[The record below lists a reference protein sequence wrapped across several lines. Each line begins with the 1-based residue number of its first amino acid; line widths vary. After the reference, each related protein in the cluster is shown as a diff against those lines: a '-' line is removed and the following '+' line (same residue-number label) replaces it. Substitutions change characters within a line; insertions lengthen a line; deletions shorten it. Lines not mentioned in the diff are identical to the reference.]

1 MMLTP
6 RQKALLVYL
15 KNKID
20 QDQLCPTFDEMKE
33 AMNLKSKSGIHRL
46 IIALEERGFIRRL
59 ENRARAIEIIKFPH
73 IAQSQKRTDTSDHS
87 HNTPDHYSDPRDGK
101 FISTMQ
107 PQEKMIDIPLYG
119 KVAAGSPL
127 ETLQDPTSF
136 ITVPEKLIGQGRHYA
151 LIVSGDSMQNAGI
164 IDGDIAIIRRSK
176 SADNGKI
183 VVALVDEEE
192 VTLKRYFEEKENN
205 QILLKAENPSFE
217 SKTYDKNRIGIQ
229 GNLISIIRQYD

>member
-1 MMLTP
+1 MLTP
-6 RQKALLVYL
+6 KQKSLLIYL

-46 IIALEERGFIRRL
+46 IMALEERGFIRRL
-59 ENRARAIEIIKFPH
+59 ENRARAIEIIRFPGGAQISNRPSKNDYSDS
-73 IAQSQKRTDTSDHS
+73 IAAQHDTMRDTS
-87 HNTPDHYSDPRDGK
+87 
-101 FISTMQ
+101 FISSIP
-107 PQEKMIDIPLYG
+107 PQEKMIEIPLYG

-127 ETLQDPTSF
+127 ETLQDPTNF

-176 SADNGKI
+176 TADNGKI
-183 VVALVDEEE
+183 VVALVDEAE
-192 VTLKRYFEEKENN
+192 VTLKRYFEEEGRN
-205 QILLKAENPSFE
+205 QILLKAENPKFE
-217 SKTYDKNRIGIQ
+217 SKSYAKDQVAIQ
-229 GNLISIIRQYD
+229 GSLISIIRQYD